1 MKKKFVVLLALILI
15 AGMTLTG
22 CGSKESEVKNDENT
36 FVVGFDAEFPPYGYK
51 DSDGNY
57 VGFDLDLAQEVC
69 DRNGWTLVKQP
80 VDWDSKDMEIDSGT
94 IDCIWNGFTMNGRE
108 DDYTW
113 TEPYIDNKQVVV
125 VSKSSGITDFAGLK
139 GKTVETQKDS
149 SALAALQGDQKDL
162 AATFATLT
170 EVADY
175 NSAFMDLEAGACDAI
190 AMDIGVANY
199 QINSRGKA
207 SEFIILDEIISSEQ
221 YAVGFKKGN
230 TELRDKVQAT
240 LNEMAKDGT
249 VNKIAEKYADFG
261 VPGSLCIGK

>member
-1 MKKKFVVLLALILI
+1 
-15 AGMTLTG
+15 
-22 CGSKESEVKNDENT
+22 
-36 FVVGFDAEFPPYGYK
+36 
-51 DSDGNY
+51 
-57 VGFDLDLAQEVC
+57 
-69 DRNGWTLVKQP
+69 
-80 VDWDSKDMEIDSGT
+80 
-94 IDCIWNGFTMNGRE
+94 MNGRE

-230 TELRDKVQAT
+230 SFSFQ
-240 LNEMAKDGT
+240 
-249 VNKIAEKYADFG
+249 
-261 VPGSLCIGK
+261 